1 MRKIA
6 VITPI
11 SHLEGIKDLLLRNQ
25 ESQDQPNPNE
35 IKLSFNDQWFL
46 LTTMLSFIKYSKY
59 STKRKIR
66 LMKLFD
72 ILYLASTKGSSIKFS
87 KILWMALLHV
97 IL

>member
-1 MRKIA
+1 MGR
-6 VITPI
+6 
-11 SHLEGIKDLLLRNQ
+11 IKDLLLRNQ
-25 ESQDQPNPNE
+25 ESQAQPNPNE

-87 KILWMALLHV
+87 KIIANTKK
-97 IL
+97 

>member
-1 MRKIA
+1 MGR
-6 VITPI
+6 
-11 SHLEGIKDLLLRNQ
+11 IKDLLLRNQ

-46 LTTMLSFIKYSKY
+46 LTTMLSYIKYSKY

-87 KILWMALLHV
+87 KIIANTRK
-97 IL
+97 

>member
-1 MRKIA
+1 MGR
-6 VITPI
+6 
-11 SHLEGIKDLLLRNQ
+11 IKDLLLRNQ
-25 ESQDQPNPNE
+25 ENQDQPNPNE

-72 ILYLASTKGSSIKFS
+72 ILYRASTKGSSIKFS
-87 KILWMALLHV
+87 KIIANTKK
-97 IL
+97 

>member
-1 MRKIA
+1 MGR
-6 VITPI
+6 
-11 SHLEGIKDLLLRNQ
+11 IKDLLLKNQ
-25 ESQDQPNPNE
+25 ESQDQTNPNE

-87 KILWMALLHV
+87 KIIANTRK
-97 IL
+97 

>member
-1 MRKIA
+1 MGR
-6 VITPI
+6 
-11 SHLEGIKDLLLRNQ
+11 IKDLLFRNQ

-87 KILWMALLHV
+87 KIIANTRK
-97 IL
+97 

>member
-1 MRKIA
+1 MGR
-6 VITPI
+6 
-11 SHLEGIKDLLLRNQ
+11 IKDLLLRNQ

-46 LTTMLSFIKYSKY
+46 LTTILSFIKYSKY

-87 KILWMALLHV
+87 KIIANTRK
-97 IL
+97 

>member
-1 MRKIA
+1 MGR
-6 VITPI
+6 
-11 SHLEGIKDLLLRNQ
+11 IKDLLLRNQ

-46 LTTMLSFIKYSKY
+46 LTTMLGFIKHSKY
-59 STKRKIR
+59 SLNRKMR

-87 KILWMALLHV
+87 KIIANTKK
-97 IL
+97 